1 MPDWFYTG
9 VLDDALVL
17 TIDRGYFDLTGGLER
32 WLYRL
37 VRKHGGRQGGGWSF
51 DVVHLHAKSGS
62 LSPVKHF
69 AYDLRQIV
77 RRQTLP
83 GYELIITQDPNGAE
97 RLNFAP
103 TAIDPLTERGLA
115 PRAGDKL

>member
-1 MPDWFYTG
+1 
-9 VLDDALVL
+9 
-17 TIDRGYFDLTGGLER
+17 FDLTGGLER

-37 VRKHGGRQGGGWSF
+37 VRKHSGRQEGGWSF
-51 DVVHLHAKSGS
+51 DLVHLHAKSGS
-62 LSPVKHF
+62 LSPLKHF

-83 GYELIITQDPNGAE
+83 GYRLFITQDANGTE

-103 TAIDPLTERGLA
+103 VSLDPFADRLRRRGLV
-115 PRAGDKL
+115 PSTEDSL